1 MLGRQPEDAHRQ
13 IAVPDN
19 ARREAAFARIVTE
32 HARLLYRVAYSVLRH
47 AEDAED
53 AVQDALLKL
62 YRGESWREMREER
75 AFLARV
81 VWRAAID
88 RREKR
93 LMGFESGFDGES
105 AEMRLPDLRPTP
117 DRIAEAGDERALL
130 HELID
135 ELPAELRK
143 TLLLSAIEELNSREV
158 GEVMGVPEGT
168 VRTRLMR
175 ARTELRT
182 RFKGA
187 GFEERKIRA
196 GLATGREVAAGE
208 RTIR

>member
-1 MLGRQPEDAHRQ
+1 
-13 IAVPDN
+13 
-19 ARREAAFARIVTE
+19 
-32 HARLLYRVAYSVLRH
+32 
-47 AEDAED
+47 
-53 AVQDALLKL
+53 VQDALLKL

-93 LMGFESGFDGES
+93 LIGFESEG
-105 AEMRLPDLRPTP
+105 AELHLPDLRPTP
-117 DRIAEAGDERALL
+117 EHAAADGDERALL

-135 ELPAELRK
+135 ELPTELRE

-175 ARTELRT
+175 ARSELKAR
-182 RFKGA
+182 
-187 GFEERKIRA
+187 FEERKIQA

-208 RTIR
+208 RTTR

>member
-1 MLGRQPEDAHRQ
+1 VAH
-13 IAVPDN
+13 
-19 ARREAAFARIVTE
+19 
-32 HARLLYRVAYSVLRH
+32 SVLRH

-81 VWRAAID
+81 VWRAALD
-88 RREKR
+88 RRNKR
-93 LMGFESGFDGES
+93 LVSFASGFDGES
-105 AEMRLPDLRPTP
+105 EELHLPDLRPTP
-117 DRIAEAGDERALL
+117 ERIAEAGDEHALL

-135 ELPAELRK
+135 ELPAELRE

-175 ARTELRT
+175 ARSELR
-182 RFKGA
+182 A
-187 GFEERKIRA
+187 GFEERKTRA
-196 GLATGREVAAGE
+196 GLGQNQSLLVTGKSVQGGFS
-208 RTIR
+208 

>member
-1 MLGRQPEDAHRQ
+1 MLGRRPDDLNTQ
-13 IAVPDN
+13 IAAPDH
-19 ARREAAFARIVTE
+19 AEREADFARIVHE
-32 HARLLYRVAYSVLRH
+32 HARFLYRVAHSVLRH
-47 AEDAED
+47 SQDAED

-93 LMGFESGFDGES
+93 LVGFESEG
-105 AEMRLPDLRPTP
+105 AELRLPDFRPTP
-117 DRIAEAGDERALL
+117 DSLAEAGDERALL
-130 HELID
+130 RELMD
-135 ELPAELRK
+135 ELPADLRE
-143 TLLLSAIEELNSREV
+143 TLLLSAMEELSSREV

-175 ARTELRT
+175 ARTELR
-182 RFKGA
+182 A

-196 GLATGREVAAGE
+196 VQVAGREVAAGE
-208 RTIR
+208 RTTR

>member
-1 MLGRQPEDAHRQ
+1 MLGRQPKEAHRPT
-13 IAVPDN
+13 AVPDDS
-19 ARREAAFARIVTE
+19 READFARIVAE
-32 HARLLYRVAYSVLRH
+32 HARFLYRVAHSVLRH

-88 RREKR
+88 RKDRR
-93 LMGFESGFDGES
+93 LVGFESEV
-105 AEMRLPDLRPTP
+105 AELHLPDMRPTP
-117 DRIAEAGDERALL
+117 ERAAAEGDERALL

-135 ELPAELRK
+135 ELPAELRE
-143 TLLLSAIEELNSREV
+143 TLLLSAMEELNSREV

-175 ARTELRT
+175 ARTELRA
-182 RFKGA
+182 R
-187 GFEERKIRA
+187 FEELKIRA
-196 GLATGREVAAGE
+196 VQDAGREVAAGE
-208 RTIR
+208 RTTR

>member
-1 MLGRQPEDAHRQ
+1 MLRRQPEDPKTQR
-13 IAVPDN
+13 DG
-19 ARREAAFARIVTE
+19 READFARIVHE
-32 HARLLYRVAYSVLRH
+32 HARFLYRVAHSVLRH
-47 AEDAED
+47 PQDAED

-93 LMGFESGFDGES
+93 LVGFESEG
-105 AEMRLPDLRPTP
+105 AELQLPDFRPTP
-117 DRIAEAGDERALL
+117 DSLAETGDERALL
-130 HELID
+130 RELMD
-135 ELPAELRK
+135 ELPAELRE
-143 TLLLSAIEELNSREV
+143 TLLLSAMEEMSSREV

-175 ARTELRT
+175 ARTELR
-182 RFKGA
+182 A

-196 GLATGREVAAGE
+196 VQVAGREVAAGE
-208 RTIR
+208 RTTR

>member
-13 IAVPDN
+13 DDG
-19 ARREAAFARIVTE
+19 READFVRIVHE
-32 HARLLYRVAYSVLRH
+32 HARFLYRVAHSVLRH
-47 AEDAED
+47 PQDAED

-93 LMGFESGFDGES
+93 LIGFASDGE
-105 AEMRLPDLRPTP
+105 ELRLPDFRATP
-117 DRIAEAGDERALL
+117 ERAAADGDERALL

-135 ELPAELRK
+135 ELPAELRE

-175 ARTELRT
+175 ARTELR
-182 RFKGA
+182 A
-187 GFEERKIRA
+187 GYEARKIRA
-196 GLATGREVAAGE
+196 GTATGREVAAGE
-208 RTIR
+208 RAIR

>member
-1 MLGRQPEDAHRQ
+1 MLGRQPEDAHTQ
-13 IAVPDN
+13 TAVPDH
-19 ARREAAFARIVTE
+19 ASREEAFAGIVQE
-32 HARLLYRVAYSVLRH
+32 HARFLYRVAHSVLRH
-47 AEDAED
+47 PQDAED

-81 VWRAAID
+81 VWRTAID

-93 LMGFESGFDGES
+93 LVGFESEG
-105 AEMRLPDLRPTP
+105 AELRLPDLRPTP
-117 DRIAEAGDERALL
+117 ERIVEAGDERALL

-135 ELPAELRK
+135 ELPAEMRE
-143 TLLLSAIEELNSREV
+143 TLLLSAMEEMSSREV

-175 ARTELRT
+175 ARSELR
-182 RFKGA
+182 A
-187 GFEERKIRA
+187 GFGERKIRT
-196 GLATGREVAAGE
+196 GLAAGREVAAGE
-208 RTIR
+208 RTTR

>member
-1 MLGRQPEDAHRQ
+1 MQGRQPEDAHTQ
-13 IAVPDN
+13 IDG
-19 ARREAAFARIVTE
+19 READFARIVHE
-32 HARLLYRVAYSVLRH
+32 HARFLYRVAHSVLRH
-47 AEDAED
+47 PQDAED

-81 VWRAAID
+81 VWRAALD
-88 RREKR
+88 KREKR
-93 LMGFESGFDGES
+93 LVGFEGGFDGQG
-105 AEMRLPDLRPTP
+105 AELYLPDLRPTP
-117 DRIAEAGDERALL
+117 ECAAADGDERALL

-135 ELPAELRK
+135 ELPAELRE

-175 ARTELRT
+175 ARSELR
-182 RFKGA
+182 A

-196 GLATGREVAAGE
+196 SSVAGREVAAGE
-208 RTIR
+208 RTTR

>member
-1 MLGRQPEDAHRQ
+1 MLGRQPDDAHTQTDSR
-13 IAVPDN
+13 D
-19 ARREAAFARIVTE
+19 AAFARIVDE
-32 HARLLYRVAYSVLRH
+32 HARFLYRVAHSVLRH
-47 AEDAED
+47 PQDAED

-81 VWRAAID
+81 VWRTAID

-93 LMGFESGFDGES
+93 FVGFASEGDEL
-105 AEMRLPDLRPTP
+105 RLPDLRPTP
-117 DRIAEAGDERALL
+117 ERVAADGDERALL

-135 ELPAELRK
+135 ELPAELRE

-158 GEVMGVPEGT
+158 AEVMGVPEGT

-175 ARTELRT
+175 AKSELR
-182 RFKGA
+182 A
-187 GFEERKIRA
+187 MFEERKIRVVQVA
-196 GLATGREVAAGE
+196 GREVAAGE
-208 RTIR
+208 RTTR

>member
-1 MLGRQPEDAHRQ
+1 MLGRQPEDAHRPT
-13 IAVPDN
+13 ASSDH
-19 ARREAAFARIVTE
+19 AREAEFARIVDE
-32 HARLLYRVAYSVLRH
+32 HARFLYRVAHSVLRH
-47 AEDAED
+47 TEDAED

-81 VWRAAID
+81 VWRAALD
-88 RREKR
+88 RRDKR
-93 LMGFESGFDGES
+93 LVNFESDGE
-105 AEMRLPDLRPTP
+105 ELRLPDLRPTP
-117 DRIAEAGDERALL
+117 DRIAEAGNERALL

-135 ELPAELRK
+135 ELPTELRE

-175 ARTELRT
+175 ARSEL
-182 RFKGA
+182 KA

-208 RTIR
+208 RTTR